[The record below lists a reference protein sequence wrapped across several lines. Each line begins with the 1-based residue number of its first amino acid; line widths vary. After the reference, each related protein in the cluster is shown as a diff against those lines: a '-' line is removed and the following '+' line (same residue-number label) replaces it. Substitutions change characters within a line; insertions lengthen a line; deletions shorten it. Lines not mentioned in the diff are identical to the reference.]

1 MHISEGILTL
11 PILAGGA
18 VLGLGGVA
26 YALRRLPP
34 EKLPQTAILASAF
47 FTASIIIHVPVPPI
61 QEHLILNGLLGL
73 ILGWA
78 SFPAIFIALALQA
91 LFFSFGGL
99 TTLGINTLN
108 MALPAVLCG
117 FFFRPLLSKGAAA
130 RIWAG
135 ALSGIMGIALSAL
148 MVCGALAA
156 SGENFYK
163 LILLIL
169 LAHIPVMLI
178 EAVITAIIVT
188 FLFKAKPQLLSAE
201 LP

>member
-1 MHISEGILTL
+1 MHIAEGILTL
-11 PILAGGA
+11 PVLAGGA
-18 VLGLGGVA
+18 ALGLGGVA
-26 YALRRLPP
+26 YALRRLPA

-47 FTASIIIHVPVPPI
+47 FVTSLIHVPVPPI

-91 LFFSFGGL
+91 LLFSFGGL

-117 FFFRPLLSKGAAA
+117 VFFRPLLRKGGAA

-135 ALSGIMGIALSAL
+135 ALTGITGVALAAL
-148 MVCGALAA
+148 MVGGSLAA
-156 SGENFYK
+156 SGENFYN
-163 LILLIL
+163 LTLLIL

-178 EAVITAIIVT
+178 EAVITALIVN
-188 FLFKAKPQLLSAE
+188 FLFKAKPQILQAGIN
-201 LP
+201 